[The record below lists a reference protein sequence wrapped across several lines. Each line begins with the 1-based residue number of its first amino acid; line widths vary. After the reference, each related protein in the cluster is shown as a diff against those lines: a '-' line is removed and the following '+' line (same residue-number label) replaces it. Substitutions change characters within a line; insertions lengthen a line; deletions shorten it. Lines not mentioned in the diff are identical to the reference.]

1 MWHKEAY
8 AMLIIYLE
16 MNWASEMQNAM
27 QIREFAVR
35 TVLKPSGQYW
45 NHPDR
50 IETIPDSI
58 ETVRTV
64 LKPSGQFKR
73 CPDSADVV
81 QTIVKMSR

>member
-35 TVLKPSGQYW
+35 TVLKPSGQNW
-45 NHPDR
+45 NR
-50 IETIPDSI
+50 PDSM
-58 ETVRTV
+58 ETVRTVLELSGQFLNYPDSFKTVRTV
-64 LKPSGQFKR
+64 LKPSGQF
-73 CPDSADVV
+73 
-81 QTIVKMSR
+81 